1 MPSTPTSTGENHAF
15 AGLHR
20 NPAFFHGPGRP
31 VLVMLH
37 AFKNTSLFVKLVV
50 MVSLALC
57 PPMLLS
63 HMAESYFVS
72 QYGYEEAEKT
82 VSNVARLAAE
92 SAVVIEC
99 MRSRQPEAHRQMTNF
114 LEMLMHV
121 SNVKFIVPIDM
132 QGIRVYHPEAWRI
145 GKHIMGGDEGEALL
159 GHTYISSAR
168 GTFGFSLRA
177 FRPIYDAQ
185 GRQLGAVVV
194 GIMSKDI
201 EADVARLNR
210 PLSWLFAL
218 SLVIGVMLAVLL
230 SRMIKKIL
238 FGLEPEQIARLLEE
252 RNAILRTVREGII
265 AVNKQG
271 TLVLV
276 NEMAEK
282 ILRRAGV
289 QGPLEGRPVQQ
300 TVPATRLDAVLKED
314 KPEYD
319 MEQNINGYII
329 MTNRAPVT
337 VRGKIIGAVA
347 TFRDMTEVRALAER
361 LTGLS
366 NYAEA
371 LRSRSHEYLNKL
383 HVISGLLRNKRYQ
396 ELEDYL
402 ERIIGSKKRETSSVR
417 ALVKDPIAAGF
428 LESKYSRAHEL
439 GVTLV
444 IEGDAA
450 VPPLTP
456 KGAHALVTVVGNLI
470 DNAFEAVTYAG
481 EKRITVRIENS
492 GADGGDDIVISV
504 TDTGR
509 GIAEENQ
516 EKIFTKGFSTKGSN
530 RGIGLYMAL
539 LTLDEVDGSVDIESR
554 LGHGATFTVRFPGTV
569 LAKGEQA

>member
-1 MPSTPTSTGENHAF
+1 
-15 AGLHR
+15 
-20 NPAFFHGPGRP
+20 
-31 VLVMLH
+31 MLQLI
-37 AFKNTSLFVKLVV
+37 KNSSLFVKLVV

-82 VSNVARLAAE
+82 VSNVARLTAE
-92 SAVVIEC
+92 SSVVIEC
-99 MRSRQPEAHRQMTNF
+99 MRSRQPEAHKQMVNF
-114 LEMLMHV
+114 LETLMHV

-132 QGIRVYHPEAWRI
+132 QGIRVYHPETWRI
-145 GKHIMGGDEGEALL
+145 GKHIMGGDEGAALQ

-177 FRPIYDAQ
+177 FRPIFDAQ
-185 GRQLGAVVV
+185 GHQLGAVVV

-201 EADVARLNR
+201 EANVARLNR
-210 PLSWLFAL
+210 PLSLLFAL
-218 SLVIGVMLAVLL
+218 SLAIGIMLAVLL

-300 TVPATRLDAVLKED
+300 TVPATRLDAVLEED

-337 VRGKIIGAVA
+337 VQGKIIGAVA
-347 TFRDMTEVRALAER
+347 TFRDMT
-361 LTGLS
+361 
-366 NYAEA
+366 
-371 LRSRSHEYLNKL
+371 
-383 HVISGLLRNKRYQ
+383 
-396 ELEDYL
+396 
-402 ERIIGSKKRETSSVR
+402 
-417 ALVKDPIAAGF
+417 
-428 LESKYSRAHEL
+428 
-439 GVTLV
+439 
-444 IEGDAA
+444 
-450 VPPLTP
+450 
-456 KGAHALVTVVGNLI
+456 
-470 DNAFEAVTYAG
+470 
-481 EKRITVRIENS
+481 
-492 GADGGDDIVISV
+492 
-504 TDTGR
+504 
-509 GIAEENQ
+509 
-516 EKIFTKGFSTKGSN
+516 
-530 RGIGLYMAL
+530 
-539 LTLDEVDGSVDIESR
+539 
-554 LGHGATFTVRFPGTV
+554 
-569 LAKGEQA
+569 